1 MSQHLYGIALIDGGQ
16 HPQPACAVYDALI
29 CNCRFSGKQL
39 SVTTV
44 ILTVLLSL
52 VWGQAIAAHQSPNRV
67 LILHSF
73 GPNFGDLYSQEL
85 RAELDAQLPGDVE
98 LYEEWLVS
106 ARFTTPQEDDL
117 FVDHLRFLF
126 ANHPLD
132 LVITLGA
139 PAANFVQQHREELFP
154 STPKLLADVEARRV
168 SPAGLAADETTVAVA
183 VDFSTLVR
191 GILQVLPKTTN
202 LVVLIGNSP
211 IERYWVGQ
219 IRDSLE
225 PFRERLTLNFLNE
238 LPFDEVL
245 RRVATLP
252 PRSAILYVLLS
263 PALQGIPGDEGLAL
277 AKLHAAANSPI
288 FSYSDAYLGKGIVG
302 GPLLSGRQQS
312 NAIVRVALRILKGTP
327 ARDIKTPP
335 IPFGNPQ
342 FDVRELRRWHIKDSD
357 LPPNSV
363 VRFTKPSA
371 WDTYRL
377 QILSVVT
384 LMLVQSALIVALL
397 YQRRR
402 RRDAENLARRQIADL
417 AHMNRVSTI
426 GELSA
431 SIVHE
436 LGQPLTAILTN
447 SEVAELILSSS
458 SPKVAELKEIVHDIR
473 RDDLRA
479 CEVISRLRRLLHKAP
494 IEMRA
499 IELNEMVEEVVEFLS
514 SQTSAY
520 GILLSA
526 QFAQPALRLRAD
538 RIQLQQVVLN
548 LIMNAMDAVKSTQG
562 SQRTILVRT
571 SLLNRALAEVS
582 IEDSGPGIAPG
593 KEKEIF
599 EAFYTTK
606 EAGMG
611 MGLSISRTIIENHG
625 GEIRAENRSTGGASF
640 RFTLPLNT
648 GSQPIIDVARQPEHQ
663 PDF

>member
-1 MSQHLYGIALIDGGQ
+1 MSQHPYRIALIDGGQ
-16 HPQPACAVYDALI
+16 HPQTERASYEAPIGNNRVFG
-29 CNCRFSGKQL
+29 RQR

-44 ILTVLLSL
+44 ILAVLLSL
-52 VWGQAIAAHQSPNRV
+52 AWAQAIAAHQSPNRV

-73 GPNFGDLYSQEL
+73 GPNFGDLYSQDL
-85 RAELDAQLPGDVE
+85 RAELDGQLPGDVE

-106 ARFTTPQEDDL
+106 ARFTTAQEDSL

-154 STPKLLADVEARRV
+154 STPKLLADVEERRV

-183 VDFSTLVR
+183 VDFPTLVR

-225 PFRERLTLNFLNE
+225 PFRKRLTLDFLNE

-263 PALQGIPGDEGLAL
+263 PAVQGIPGDEGLAL

-302 GPLLSGRQQS
+302 GPLVSGQEQS
-312 NAIVRVALRILKGTP
+312 NAIVRVALQILKGRP

-335 IPFGNPQ
+335 IAFGRPQ

-384 LMLVQSALIVALL
+384 LMLVQSVLIVALL

-402 RRDAENLARRQIADL
+402 RHDAENLARRQIANL
-417 AHMNRVSTI
+417 AHVNRVSTV

-431 SIVHE
+431 SIAHE
-436 LGQPLTAILTN
+436 LRQPLSAILAN
-447 SEVAELILSSS
+447 SEVAEMILSSS
-458 SPKVAELKEIVHDIR
+458 SPNVAELKEIMHDIR

-479 CEVISRLRRLLHKAP
+479 SEVISRLRRLLHKAP
-494 IEMRA
+494 IEMHA
-499 IELNEMVEEVVEFLS
+499 IELNEMVQEVIDFLS
-514 SQTSAY
+514 SQISVH
-520 GILLSA
+520 GISLSA
-526 QFAQPALRLRAD
+526 QFVQPALRLRAD
-538 RIQLQQVVLN
+538 RIQLQQVILN
-548 LIMNAMDAVKSTQG
+548 LIMNAMDAVESTQG
-562 SQRTILVRT
+562 CLRTIVVRT
-571 SLLNRALAEVS
+571 SLVNRALAEVS
-582 IEDSGPGIAPG
+582 IEDSGPGIPPG

-599 EAFYTTK
+599 EPFYTTK

-625 GEIRAENRSTGGASF
+625 GEIHAENRSTGGASF
-640 RFTLPLNT
+640 RFTLPLST
-648 GSQPIIDVARQPEHQ
+648 SSQPVFDVAREPA
-663 PDF
+663 